1 MLQAVNT
8 DTVLFIIS
16 VASSALVLACLG
28 FIFSL
33 SKKLNLTQRKALQ
46 IEKTFQA
53 SEQQVAILRSE
64 IAELRASI
72 TSIGKR
78 AVNTEQEL
86 HELANQQ
93 AAQKYDDP
101 DAKIYSRAVKMVELG
116 ADIEE
121 IMRECELPRA
131 EAELLMS
138 LHNKS

>member
-8 DTVLFIIS
+8 DTVLLIIS
-16 VASSALVLACLG
+16 VTSSMLALACLG
-28 FIFSL
+28 FIFAL
-33 SKKLNLTQRKALQ
+33 SKKLYLTQRKVGQ
-46 IEKTFQA
+46 IEKAFHA
-53 SEQQVAILRSE
+53 GEQQITILRSE

-86 HELANQQ
+86 YELANQQ